1 MDKKNNLDILLKIE
15 QLQEDLSL
23 WKKEYKKNQNLIL
36 KKIKTSIIKII
47 SLFCII
53 ASASFASF
61 NLIKNYV
68 QSKQKKEI
76 CNKYVSIVKES
87 IYNSLNNKGNIYLLE
102 KASALCPENEEVKH
116 LLAYIKIHDAINILI
131 DENILNKEK
140 ISIYK
145 ELKTELKDLIYTNPS
160 RSELYVLDS
169 LLSISREDWA
179 NAKKSLDI
187 ALTNSPCDAYATAR
201 LAYYYLKK
209 GDIENAKENI
219 NKALMLDEKN
229 NKFIY
234 HINGLI
240 KYKLGKIKEAIDSYS
255 KVLSIDPY
263 YTPAIY
269 NLAFIYIYKHRDI
282 QKAKQLIDLHLKL
295 SSDDKHGMMLLGGL
309 FQTLELYD
317 EAIFVYEKVLAKD
330 ADFYP
335 AMRAKAIIYRDKF
348 EYEKSLSEFY
358 TLIKADPKNADKYFF
373 DIAEEIFIVKKD
385 YKSANYYINKAL
397 KINPSSKRGL
407 KLKQKIINTTN

>member
-1 MDKKNNLDILLKIE
+1 M
-15 QLQEDLSL
+15 
-23 WKKEYKKNQNLIL
+23 
-36 KKIKTSIIKII
+36 
-47 SLFCII
+47 
-53 ASASFASF
+53 
-61 NLIKNYV
+61 
-68 QSKQKKEI
+68 
-76 CNKYVSIVKES
+76 
-87 IYNSLNNKGNIYLLE
+87 
-102 KASALCPENEEVKH
+102 
-116 LLAYIKIHDAINILI
+116 
-131 DENILNKEK
+131 
-140 ISIYK
+140 
-145 ELKTELKDLIYTNPS
+145 
-160 RSELYVLDS
+160 
-169 LLSISREDWA
+169 
-179 NAKKSLDI
+179 
-187 ALTNSPCDAYATAR
+187 
-201 LAYYYLKK
+201 
-209 GDIENAKENI
+209 
-219 NKALMLDEKN
+219 
-229 NKFIY
+229 
-234 HINGLI
+234 
-240 KYKLGKIKEAIDSYS
+240 
-255 KVLSIDPY
+255 
-263 YTPAIY
+263 
-269 NLAFIYIYKHRDI
+269 AFIYIYKHRDI